1 MSTYDS
7 EIRAAT
13 LAGSLLSCLATSAV
27 LVSFVAYRKEQRTF
41 RHVLILNLTLSEFIN
56 SLNNSISGI
65 ISIRDTE
72 IEPGVACTVN
82 GFVGQLSVQAA
93 DFSILAIAI
102 VTLLTVTR
110 RAFLPAAST
119 GKKIFLAMSI
129 WIVPLFTSI
138 FATAQGA
145 MAPVAGNWCWITASR
160 PDLRYALTHGWRF
173 VIIFGTIIIYA
184 YIWWYMSRHFHSM
197 VQIQR
202 TGLTEDSTGTNSS
215 VGTDSSGGTMSS
227 VVNTTTTGVASTKS
241 LMAESPP
248 PQGKKKGVSWTRS
261 IRSVRSAHRHKGE
274 DDEEVQALPDG
285 AALPEIKETSER
297 ELELFDAGEQVPAI
311 RLEKPPPSRKGS
323 RNSGHGFGLSYLRE
337 EDKDLLSPPAVRA
350 ANNQE
355 EPEPVGPT
363 QPAGARKGI
372 VSWQL
377 PDIPPSPKG
386 SWRHNF
392 KDFGVGSPSR
402 SPSRSPTASPVP
414 MRSLSPMIQTPRREA
429 AATARGGKM
438 ERSQSPRWEPPW
450 RDSNNSSPRPGRALS
465 IWPLPS
471 PRSPWRE
478 GSRMTSPFRQPQ
490 SRQPVTLMT
499 NASEFPMRRQT
510 RQVEKEIKRMMLLNA
525 YPIFYVLLSVPGLV
539 NRLLEATGVHVP
551 SHASQALQAP
561 VQFIGL
567 ANALTYG
574 FNKHVRHRIRGDWRA
589 LRGRGPKIPH

>member
-1 MSTYDS
+1 MSTYEP

-56 SLNNSISGI
+56 SLNNSISGT
-65 ISIRDTE
+65 ISIRDKE

-119 GKKIFLAMSI
+119 GKKIFLATLV
-129 WIVPLFTSI
+129 WIVPLFTST

-173 VIIFGTIIIYA
+173 LVIFSTIIIYA

-202 TGLTEDSTGTNSS
+202 TGLTEDSTGTDSS
-215 VGTDSSGGTMSS
+215 VGTTSSGGTVLS
-227 VVNTTTTGVASTKS
+227 VANTTATGGSSKKS
-241 LMAESPP
+241 MAEESPP
-248 PQGKKKGVSWTRS
+248 AQGKKKGVSWTHS
-261 IRSVRSAHRHKGE
+261 IRSVRKHKGE
-274 DDEEVQALPDG
+274 DEEEVQALPDG
-285 AALPEIKETSER
+285 AAPPDIKET
-297 ELELFDAGEQVPAI
+297 ELLDAGPQAPAI

-323 RNSGHGFGLSYLRE
+323 RTSGHGFGLSYLHE
-337 EDKDLLSPPAVRA
+337 EDKGLLSPPAVRT
-350 ANNQE
+350 ANTQE
-355 EPEPVGPT
+355 VPAPVGPT
-363 QPAGARKGI
+363 QPSTTRKSGM
-372 VSWQL
+372 VSWKL

-392 KDFGVGSPSR
+392 KDFGVQG

-414 MRSLSPMIQTPRREA
+414 MRPLSQLPLTPQREA
-429 AATARGGKM
+429 SAARGGKM
-438 ERSQSPRWEPPW
+438 ENKQQSPRWEPPW
-450 RDSNNSSPRPGRALS
+450 RDSNNASPRPGRSFSL
-465 IWPLPS
+465 WPLPS

-478 GSRMTSPFRQPQ
+478 GSRMTSPFRQAQ
-490 SRQPVTLMT
+490 GRQPVTLMT

-525 YPIFYVLLSVPGLV
+525 YPIFYVLLSIPGLV
-539 NRLLEATGVHVP
+539 NRLIEATGIHVP
-551 SHASQALQAP
+551 AHTSQALQAP

-589 LRGRGPKIPH
+589 LRGRAP